1 MPRTYT
7 KYSSI
12 DDKIEDFNYCTLGIK
27 YGIGWTSNIASFEI
41 RDEDITRKEELALAK
56 KYDLDFPDRFTN
68 DLYNYVS
75 LPNNEYPIANK
86 KFESPIFNKEY
97 YINLHDRFRS
107 PHFWKKKDNKW
118 ELRYT
123 CWSET
128 KKVIFFQ
135 LIKRQVQNNGKE
147 MLN

>member
-12 DDKIEDFNYCTLGIK
+12 DDKMEYFYYYTLGIK
-27 YGIGWTSNIASFEI
+27 YGIGCTSNIASFEI
-41 RDEDITRKEELALAK
+41 RDGDITREEELALAK
-56 KYDLDFPDRFTN
+56 KYDLEFLDRFTN

-75 LPNNEYPIANK
+75 LPINEYPVASK

-97 YINLHDRFRS
+97 FINLHDRFRS
-107 PHFWKKKDNKW
+107 PHFCKKKDNKW
-118 ELRYT
+118 ELRYA

-128 KKVIFFQ
+128 EKSNFLSTDQTSSAKQ
-135 LIKRQVQNNGKE
+135 WQGNA
-147 MLN
+147 